1 MRKSTFSLT
10 TIVLL
15 LTLPAASMA
24 QGTQIRA
31 EAGQRID
38 DIGWSAWKDVAK
50 VSSDEPKT
58 LLSLGWRTFKADNVD
73 NLEVQWRFTYHHSPT
88 KKKGEV
94 LLSVRLAAHRFTC
107 AAQGADEIKQ
117 GTLLLTKRISLGES
131 AVPDSIQIEKKGC
144 DAIVSVQFNSIT
156 KLVEYR
162 KSLGGNIFPWSKFG
176 TADIVP

>member
-38 DIGWSAWKDVAK
+38 DSGWSAWKDVAK
-50 VSSDEPKT
+50 VSSDEPKR
-58 LLSLGWRTFKADNVD
+58 LLSLGWRTFKADNID

-88 KKKGEV
+88 KKKEKALV
-94 LLSVRLAAHRFTC
+94 LVRLAPHRFTC

-117 GTLLLTKRISLGES
+117 GVLVLAKRISLGES
-131 AVPDSIQIEKKGC
+131 AVPDSIQIGKKGC
-144 DAIVSVQFNSIT
+144 DAIVSVQFNSIA
-156 KLVEYR
+156 KLVTFRETTSGR
-162 KSLGGNIFPWSKFG
+162 HIPWSKFG